1 MVLLQY
7 IKSIWWLLGND
18 KSMDLIM
25 RWHLQ
30 LCPRWLLFALL
41 WPLLPWKGGQSNKWM
56 WKMHFCMETSKEYI
70 WLLHLACSLTP
81 TLRFVVKTVSL
92 WIEASTMCLIWEIS
106 FYPSWFNFIQSQFDS
121 SLILRMNA
129 TRIVVFLVYMNDSV
143 IKECDY
149 KLIEQLIYGLKQ
161 APRAWFEKFRS
172 TFLDLILFRVNL
184 TPLSFS
190 EWMLLGLL
198 YFLYMWMILLLK
210 SVIISWL
217 SN

>member
-41 WPLLPWKGGQSNKWM
+41 WSLLPWKGGQSNKWM
-56 WKMHFCMETSKEYI
+56 WKMQFCMETSKEYI

-81 TLRFVVKTVSL
+81 TMRFVVKTVSL
-92 WIEASTMCLIWEIS
+92 WIEASTTCLIWEIS
-106 FYPSWFNFIQSQFDS
+106 FYPSWFNFIKSQFDS

-129 TRIVVFLVYMNDSV
+129 TRIVVFLVYVNDFV

-149 KLIEQLIYGLKQ
+149 QLIEQLIYGLKQ

-172 TFLDLILFRVNL
+172 TFLDLILLRVNL

-198 YFLYMWMILLLK
+198 YFLYIWMILLLK

>member
-149 KLIEQLIYGLKQ
+149 QLIEQLIYGLKQ

>member
-41 WPLLPWKGGQSNKWM
+41 WPLFN
-56 WKMHFCMETSKEYI
+56 
-70 WLLHLACSLTP
+70 LTNGCEKCI
-81 TLRFVVKTVSL
+81 FV
-92 WIEASTMCLIWEIS
+92 WRPQRNI
-106 FYPSWFNFIQSQFDS
+106 YDS
-121 SLILRMNA
+121 STSHVHSLPLWG
-129 TRIVVFLVYMNDSV
+129 LLLKQS
-143 IKECDY
+143 
-149 KLIEQLIYGLKQ
+149 LYGLKQ

-172 TFLDLILFRVNL
+172 TLLDLILLRVNL
-184 TPLSFS
+184 TPLSFF

-198 YFLYMWMILLLK
+198 YFLYIWMILLLK